1 MSTTRPRTGSLPR
14 PRRSKVPAA
23 PSDDTSTD
31 KASGEKRRAIE
42 LGPLALHTGYLIR
55 RAQLAIFNDLISAF
69 GDDNIRLAEYSVLMV
84 LDANPGVSHGDVA
97 GALGIKRTN
106 FVGLFNRLEE
116 RGLVERR
123 TVPTD
128 GRANALFLTPAG
140 KKLHSKLTR
149 IASVHEDRINSLIG
163 DAGKQQLQL
172 LLPILAKLGDTRT
185 SDEN

>member
-1 MSTTRPRTGSLPR
+1 MATTRPRTRSSPR
-14 PRRSKVPAA
+14 PRRSKISTA
-23 PSDDTSTD
+23 PSDGIPAD
-31 KASGEKRRAIE
+31 KAPVEKRRPIE

-84 LDANPGVSHGDVA
+84 LDANPGSSHGDVA

-106 FVGLFNRLEE
+106 FVGLFNRLEG

-149 IASVHEDRINSLIG
+149 IASVHEDKINSLIG
-163 DAGKQQLQL
+163 DVGKQQLQL
-172 LLPILAKLGDTRT
+172 LLPVLAKLGDPRT